1 MEIFTVPVSQE
12 TTRLPEADDTPR
24 PGLAEQDMDILAF
37 ELWQRA
43 NCLEIEPDGDWPGE
57 EETLRC
63 RASCL

>member
-1 MEIFTVPVSQE
+1 MEIFAIPVSHE
-12 TTRLPEADDTPR
+12 TTRLPETDDAPR
-24 PGLAEQDMDILAF
+24 PGLEEQEMDILAF

-43 NCLEIEPDGDWPGE
+43 NCLEIEPDGDLPE